1 MRSLHEALM
10 LTLKEIAQD
19 CEVDTDH
26 FVDSIPGI
34 IPELVDEIAVDL
46 LSDIKEEAFP
56 AGLERH
62 KAGRLQFEQRFMSYW
77 KKPLD
82 LLDVFITCATEAGSE
97 FNSEFRN
104 QAVLEG
110 DAVFEALTRLHGK
123 ACQVAKETFVH
134 LRSGYADGALARWR
148 TLHELTV
155 VARVIGR
162 HGQEVAEK
170 YLLHSAIQRH
180 NSAIEYQKQ
189 CEKLGE
195 EPFSPE
201 EMAAFKEERDS
212 LVERFGKPFVTS
224 YGWAV
229 SVTDSNRPGIADL
242 EECVGLKHFHPYYNM
257 ANGNVHA
264 DSHGTYFRLGLL
276 SNDEDVILAG
286 PAHFGL
292 ADPGHSTAI
301 SLCQVTNVLLAR
313 KPKLDYAVYSYV
325 LLKLVV
331 EIGDAF
337 IEAHRTINVQMRGG
351 DYPRNLNVQDDTAR
365 VGGDE
370 VKKKSR

>member
-1 MRSLHEALM
+1 MHNLQEALE
-10 LTLKEIAQD
+10 LALQEIAENCD
-19 CEVDTDH
+19 VDIDH

-34 IPELVDEIAVDL
+34 IPELVDDIAVDV
-46 LSDIKEEAFP
+46 LSDIKKEAFP
-56 AGLERH
+56 TGIERH
-62 KAGRLQFEQRFMSYW
+62 KAGRLQFEQRLMSFW

-123 ACQVAKETFVH
+123 ACQVSKETFVL

-155 VARVIGR
+155 VACVIDR

-180 NSAIEYQKQ
+180 NSAVEYHKQ
-189 CEKLGE
+189 CEQLGQK
-195 EPFSPE
+195 PFSQE
-201 EMAAFKEERDS
+201 EMAGFKEERDS
-212 LVERFGKPFVTS
+212 LVERFGKPFETS

-229 SVTDSNRPGIADL
+229 SVTDSNRPGMADL

-257 ANGNVHA
+257 ANGNIHA
-264 DSHGTYFRLGLL
+264 DSHGTYFRLGL
-276 SNDEDVILAG
+276 SSSGENVILAG
-286 PAHFGL
+286 PSNEGL

-301 SLCQVTNVLLAR
+301 SLCQVTTVLLAR

-325 LLKLVV
+325 LRNLVD

-337 IEAHRTINVQMRGG
+337 IEAHRTINVQLGGG
-351 DYPRNLNVQDDTAR
+351 DYPRNRNVQDDSAR
-365 VGGDE
+365 IGANGI
-370 VKKKSR
+370 KKNN